1 MASQARAIIQPDIG
15 CTHTNYTVSGS
26 GSIYIETCFLNSGH
40 YYS

>member
-1 MASQARAIIQPDIG
+1 MASQARVIIQPDIG

-26 GSIYIETCFLNSGH
+26 SSIETCFLNSRH